1 MNITIFENA
10 YATKSGK
17 VWKTTIKEFCDQPC
31 QIIKEKKKIGKYLFS
46 KNYKAL
52 ESIILSDSLQKL
64 ESYDNYTRKDAD
76 NVLAYFKRKLENNEE
91 DDLHPKAKQFVIE
104 AIGNMQKGM
113 NTDTAFKRK
122 KLGTGRSSKRDE
134 TSPPEYIFGIT
145 NLILS
150 PNGMTLNK
158 ASENVKG
165 KNIKSSTHMQKMFRI
180 YKMFG
185 YVNWRFQNDVVGGI
199 AVKDWTGS
207 QKKFL
212 KKYWKLEF

>member
-1 MNITIFENA
+1 
-10 YATKSGK
+10 
-17 VWKTTIKEFCDQPC
+17 
-31 QIIKEKKKIGKYLFS
+31 
-46 KNYKAL
+46 
-52 ESIILSDSLQKL
+52 
-64 ESYDNYTRKDAD
+64 
-76 NVLAYFKRKLENNEE
+76 
-91 DDLHPKAKQFVIE
+91 
-104 AIGNMQKGM
+104 
-113 NTDTAFKRK
+113 
-122 KLGTGRSSKRDE
+122 
-134 TSPPEYIFGIT
+134 
-145 NLILS
+145 
-150 PNGMTLNK
+150 MTLNK